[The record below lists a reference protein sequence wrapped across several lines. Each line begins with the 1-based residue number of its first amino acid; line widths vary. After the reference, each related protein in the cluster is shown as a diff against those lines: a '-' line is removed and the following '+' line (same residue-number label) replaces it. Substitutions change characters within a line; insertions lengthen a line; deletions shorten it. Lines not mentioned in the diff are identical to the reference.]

1 MPGKRDQAQS
11 RGAAA
16 RRSGPDLTPFRA
28 IAESV
33 SAGGGELVNQVS
45 ALIEQAQAFAATQ
58 VDATL
63 TLRNWYI
70 GRMIDVAV
78 LREGRAGHDQK
89 LVASLAQ
96 QLTSRYGR
104 GYDRTNLYR
113 MVRFSQQFTEPELV
127 ASLAQQ
133 VSWTHFRELLPL
145 ATDDARAFYGREII
159 ERHFSVRELRY
170 AISRKAF
177 ERREIADSQI
187 PEGSAVPLDAFRDP
201 MLLDMLGLA
210 DTYLERDLES
220 ALVHDMEAFLLEV
233 GRGWA
238 FVERQ
243 KRMTFDGDDYHLD
256 LLFYSRPLRRLIAVE
271 LKVGKFK
278 PSYQGQMNFYL
289 KWLDRHER
297 QADENPPS
305 ASSCVPRRAA
315 IRSSCSSSTR
325 TGSSSRSI
333 GRRCRPR
340 QSSKLVSRRST
351 GRHRSG
357 SPEGSSPQRRKK
369 TSMSRDWPARNT
381 ASAAAVVGS
390 RRQRWR

>member
-1 MPGKRDQAQS
+1 MARNPDEAPIGATVRHQS
-11 RGAAA
+11 DDGL
-16 RRSGPDLTPFRA
+16 SPFRA

-33 SAGGGELVNQVS
+33 SGEDGDLVERVS
-45 ALIEQAQAFAATQ
+45 ALIEQVQAFAAAQ
-58 VDATL
+58 VNATL

-78 LREGRAGHDQK
+78 LHEERAGHDQE

-96 QLTSRYGR
+96 QLTARYGR

-113 MVRFSQQFTEPELV
+113 MVRFSQQFTGPELV

-145 ATDDARAFYGREII
+145 ATDDARAFYVKEII
-159 ERHFSVRELRY
+159 DRHLSVRELRH

-187 PEGSAVPLDAFRDP
+187 HEGSAVPLDAFRDP
-201 MLLDMLGLA
+201 VLLDMLGLA
-210 DTYLERDLES
+210 DTFLERDLEA
-220 ALVHDMEAFLLEV
+220 ALRHDMEAFLLEV
-233 GRGWA
+233 GSGWA

-243 KRMTFDGDDYHLD
+243 KCMTFDGDDYYLD

-271 LKVGKFK
+271 LKVGKVK

-297 QADENPPS
+297 QADENPRLS
-305 ASSCVPRRAA
+305 TSSCVPRRAA
-315 IRSSCSSSTR
+315 TRSSCSNCTR
-325 TGSSSRSI
+325 TGSWSPNT
-333 GRRCRPR
+333 GRPCLRRR
-340 QSSKLVSRRST
+340 SSKPVSKRST
-351 GRHRSG
+351 GTHRSG
-357 SPEGSSPQRRKK
+357 SRGGSSPQRRKK
-369 TSMSRDWPARNT
+369 TLSRDWPALDA
-381 ASAAAVVGS
+381 ASSAVSSGF
-390 RRQRWR
+390 

>member
-1 MPGKRDQAQS
+1 MPGKRDQAQG

-16 RRSGPDLTPFRA
+16 RHPGADLTPLRA

-33 SAGGGELVNQVS
+33 SADGGELVDQVS
-45 ALIEQAQAFAATQ
+45 ALIDQAQAFAATQ
-58 VDATL
+58 VNATL

-70 GRMIDVAV
+70 GRMIDVEV
-78 LREGRAGHDQK
+78 LKEGRAGYDQEI
-89 LVASLAQ
+89 VATLSP
-96 QLTSRYGR
+96 QLTKRFGR
-104 GYDRTNLYR
+104 GFNQSSLYR
-113 MVRFSQQFTEPELV
+113 MVKFSQAFPDIEIV
-127 ASLAQQ
+127 ATLSPKL
-133 VSWTHFRELLPL
+133 SWSHFREIFALPH
-145 ATDDARAFYGREII
+145 ADARSFYATEAAARNL
-159 ERHFSVRELRY
+159 SVRDLRY
-170 AISRKAF
+170 VISRKAF

-210 DTYLERDLES
+210 DTFLERDLEA
-220 ALVHDMEAFLLEV
+220 ALRHDMEAFLLEV

-297 QADENPPS
+297 QADENPP
-305 ASSCVPRRAA
+305 
-315 IRSSCSSSTR
+315 
-325 TGSSSRSI
+325 I
-333 GRRCRPR
+333 GLILC
-340 QSSKLVSRRST
+340 T
-351 GRHRSG
+351 
-357 SPEGSSPQRRKK
+357 
-369 TSMSRDWPARNT
+369 TASRDQIELLELHKDGIVVAEYWTTLPPKAELQARIQAVYREAQERIARRQLT
-381 ASAAAVVGS
+381 AAVEEDIDE
-390 RRQRWR
+390 

>member
-1 MPGKRDQAQS
+1 MTRNSDGAQI
-11 RGAAA
+11 GATV
-16 RRSGPDLTPFRA
+16 RHQPDDGLAPFRA

-33 SAGGGELVNQVS
+33 SAEGGELVEQVS
-45 ALIEQAQAFAATQ
+45 ALIERAQSFAAAQ
-58 VDATL
+58 VNSTL

-70 GRMIDVAV
+70 GRTIDVAV
-78 LREGRAGHDQK
+78 LREGRAGHDQE

-96 QLTSRYGR
+96 QLTARYGR

-113 MVRFSQQFTEPELV
+113 MVRFSQQFTDPGLV

-145 ATDDARAFYGREII
+145 ATDDARAFYVKETI
-159 ERHFSVRELRY
+159 ERRLGVRDLRR
-170 AISRKAF
+170 AIERKAF

-187 PEGSAVPLDAFRDP
+187 PDGSAVPLDAFRDP
-201 MLLDMLGLA
+201 VLLDMLGLA
-210 DTYLERDLES
+210 DTFLERDLEA
-220 ALVHDMEAFLLEV
+220 ALRRDMESFLLDV

-243 KRMTFDGDDYHLD
+243 KRMTFDGDDYYLD

-297 QADENPPS
+297 QSDENPP
-305 ASSCVPRRAA
+305 
-315 IRSSCSSSTR
+315 
-325 TGSSSRSI
+325 I
-333 GRRCRPR
+333 GLILC
-340 QSSKLVSRRST
+340 T
-351 GRHRSG
+351 
-357 SPEGSSPQRRKK
+357 EA
-369 TSMSRDWPARNT
+369 SRDQIELLEIHKDGIVVAEYWT
-381 ASAAAVVGS
+381 ALPPKAELEVKIREIYREAQERVA
-390 RRQRWR
+390 RRQIAAGRDDDSDE

>member
-1 MPGKRDQAQS
+1 MARNPDEAQI
-11 RGAAA
+11 GATV
-16 RRSGPDLTPFRA
+16 RHQSGDGLSPFRA

-33 SAGGGELVNQVS
+33 SAEDGDLVERVS
-45 ALIEQAQAFAATQ
+45 ALIDQAQSFAAVQ
-58 VDATL
+58 VNATL

-78 LREGRAGHDQK
+78 LREGRAGHDQE

-96 QLTSRYGR
+96 QLTARYGR

-113 MVRFSQQFTEPELV
+113 MVRFSQQFTDPELV

-145 ATDDARAFYGREII
+145 ATDEARAFYVKETI
-159 ERHFSVRELRY
+159 ERRLGVRDLRR
-170 AISRKAF
+170 AIERKAF

-210 DTYLERDLES
+210 DTFLERDLEA
-220 ALVHDMEAFLLEV
+220 ALRRDMESFLLEV

-238 FVERQ
+238 FIERQ
-243 KRMTFDGDDYHLD
+243 KRMTFDGDDYYLD

-297 QADENPPS
+297 QADENPPIGLIL
-305 ASSCVPRRAA
+305 CTAA
-315 IRSSCSSSTR
+315 
-325 TGSSSRSI
+325 
-333 GRRCRPR
+333 
-340 QSSKLVSRRST
+340 
-351 GRHRSG
+351 
-357 SPEGSSPQRRKK
+357 
-369 TSMSRDWPARNT
+369 SRDQIELLEMHKDGIVVAEYWTALPPKAELEAKIREIYREARERL
-381 ASAAAVVGS
+381 A
-390 RRQRWR
+390 RRQIAAGGDDNGDE

>member
-1 MPGKRDQAQS
+1 MTRSDHPNGSPGPVGERFLAQP
-11 RGAAA
+11 AMNA
-16 RRSGPDLTPFRA
+16 DLTPFRA

-33 SAGGGELVNQVS
+33 SAEGGELVEQVS
-45 ALIEQAQAFAATQ
+45 TLIDQTQAFAAAQ
-58 VDATL
+58 VNATL

-70 GRMIDVAV
+70 GRLIDVAV
-78 LREGRAGHDQK
+78 LREGRAGHDQE

-145 ATDDARAFYGREII
+145 ATDDARAFYVKEII
-159 ERHFSVRELRY
+159 DRHLSVCELRH

-201 MLLDMLGLA
+201 MLLDMLGLD
-210 DTYLERDLES
+210 DTFLERDLEA
-220 ALVHDMEAFLLEV
+220 ALRHDMEAFLLEV

-243 KRMTFDGDDYHLD
+243 KRMEPDPL
-256 LLFYSRPLRRLIAVE
+256 SRTPELRR
-271 LKVGKFK
+271 
-278 PSYQGQMNFYL
+278 
-289 KWLDRHER
+289 
-297 QADENPPS
+297 
-305 ASSCVPRRAA
+305 
-315 IRSSCSSSTR
+315 
-325 TGSSSRSI
+325 
-333 GRRCRPR
+333 
-340 QSSKLVSRRST
+340 
-351 GRHRSG
+351 
-357 SPEGSSPQRRKK
+357 
-369 TSMSRDWPARNT
+369 
-381 ASAAAVVGS
+381 
-390 RRQRWR
+390 

>member
-11 RGAAA
+11 GGAAA
-16 RRSGPDLTPFRA
+16 RRSGADLTPFRA

-33 SAGGGELVNQVS
+33 SASGGELVDQVS

-78 LREGRAGHDQK
+78 LREGRAGHDQE

-145 ATDDARAFYGREII
+145 ATDDARAFYVREII
-159 ERHFSVRELRY
+159 DRHLSVRDLRY

-187 PEGSAVPLDAFRDP
+187 PQGSAVPLDAFRDP

-210 DTYLERDLES
+210 DTYLERDLEA
-220 ALVHDMEAFLLEV
+220 ALRHDMEAFLLEV

-243 KRMTFDGDDYHLD
+243 KRMTFDGDDYYLTLSSFTAHPGLPVWHSRD
-256 LLFYSRPLRRLIAVE
+256 LINWQPIGHAITKNVGSISTSSTSRTLTPSFKSLSRPHRASPSTRSMAGAPG
-271 LKVGKFK
+271 VG
-278 PSYQGQMNFYL
+278 
-289 KWLDRHER
+289 DRG
-297 QADENPPS
+297 
-305 ASSCVPRRAA
+305 AS
-315 IRSSCSSSTR
+315 RSSGCPPEPVPT
-325 TGSSSRSI
+325 
-333 GRRCRPR
+333 
-340 QSSKLVSRRST
+340 QS
-351 GRHRSG
+351 
-357 SPEGSSPQRRKK
+357 
-369 TSMSRDWPARNT
+369 
-381 ASAAAVVGS
+381 
-390 RRQRWR
+390 

>member
-1 MPGKRDQAQS
+1 MPGKRDQAPS

-16 RRSGPDLTPFRA
+16 RRSGADLTPFRA

-33 SAGGGELVNQVS
+33 SASGGELVDQVS

-70 GRMIDVAV
+70 GRMIDEAV
-78 LREGRAGHDQK
+78 LREGRAGHDQE

-145 ATDDARAFYGREII
+145 ATDDARAFYVREII
-159 ERHFSVRELRY
+159 DRHLSVRDLRY

-177 ERREIADSQI
+177 ERREVADSQI

-210 DTYLERDLES
+210 DTY
-220 ALVHDMEAFLLEV
+220 
-233 GRGWA
+233 
-238 FVERQ
+238 
-243 KRMTFDGDDYHLD
+243 

-297 QADENPPS
+297 QADENPP
-305 ASSCVPRRAA
+305 
-315 IRSSCSSSTR
+315 
-325 TGSSSRSI
+325 I
-333 GRRCRPR
+333 GLILC
-340 QSSKLVSRRST
+340 T
-351 GRHRSG
+351 
-357 SPEGSSPQRRKK
+357 EA
-369 TSMSRDWPARNT
+369 SRDQIELLELHKDGIVVAEYWTTLPPKAELQARIQAVYREAQERIARRQLT
-381 ASAAAVVGS
+381 AAAEEDIDE
-390 RRQRWR
+390 

>member
-1 MPGKRDQAQS
+1 MPRNRDQAQG
-11 RGAAA
+11 GAAVT
-16 RRSGPDLTPFRA
+16 RHSGADLTPFQT

-33 SAGGGELVNQVS
+33 SAEGGELVEQVS
-45 ALIEQAQAFAATQ
+45 ALIDQAQAFAAAQ
-58 VDATL
+58 VNATL

-70 GRMIDVAV
+70 GRLIDVAV
-78 LREGRAGHDQK
+78 LREGRAGHDQE

-96 QLTSRYGR
+96 QLTARYGR

-145 ATDDARAFYGREII
+145 ATDDARAFYVREII
-159 ERHFSVRELRY
+159 DRHLSVRDLRY

-201 MLLDMLGLA
+201 VLLDMLGLA
-210 DTYLERDLES
+210 DTFLERDLEA
-220 ALVHDMEAFLLEV
+220 ALRHDMEAFLLEV

-243 KRMTFDGDDYHLD
+243 KRMTFDGDDYYLD

-297 QADENPPS
+297 QADENPP
-305 ASSCVPRRAA
+305 
-315 IRSSCSSSTR
+315 
-325 TGSSSRSI
+325 I
-333 GRRCRPR
+333 GLILC
-340 QSSKLVSRRST
+340 T
-351 GRHRSG
+351 
-357 SPEGSSPQRRKK
+357 EA
-369 TSMSRDWPARNT
+369 SRDQIELLELHKDGIVVAEYWTTLPPKAELQARIQAVYREAQERIARRQLT
-381 ASAAAVVGS
+381 AAAEEDIDE
-390 RRQRWR
+390 

>member
-1 MPGKRDQAQS
+1 MSGSRDRAQS
-11 RGAAA
+11 GGAPA
-16 RRSGPDLTPFRA
+16 RHSGADLTPFRA

-33 SAGGGELVNQVS
+33 SVDGGELVEQVS
-45 ALIEQAQAFAATQ
+45 ALIEQAQAFAAAQ

-78 LREGRAGHDQK
+78 LREGRAGHDQE
-89 LVASLAQ
+89 LVASLGR
-96 QLTSRYGR
+96 QLTDRYGR
-104 GYDRTNLYR
+104 GFERANLYR
-113 MVRFSQQFTEPELV
+113 MVQFSQVFPDVELV
-127 ASLAQQ
+127 ASLGQQ
-133 VSWTHFRELLPL
+133 VSWTHFKALLPVPSSE
-145 ATDDARAFYGREII
+145 ARAFYVKETIDR
-159 ERHFSVRELRY
+159 RLSVRELRH
-170 AISRKAF
+170 AIERKAF

-210 DTYLERDLES
+210 DTYLERDLEA

-243 KRMTFDGDDYHLD
+243 KRMTFDGDDYYLD

-297 QADENPPS
+297 QPDENPPIGLVL
-305 ASSCVPRRAA
+305 CTAA
-315 IRSSCSSSTR
+315 
-325 TGSSSRSI
+325 
-333 GRRCRPR
+333 
-340 QSSKLVSRRST
+340 
-351 GRHRSG
+351 
-357 SPEGSSPQRRKK
+357 
-369 TSMSRDWPARNT
+369 SRDQIELLELHKDGIVVAEYWTTLPPKAELQARIQAVYREAQERIARRQLT
-381 ASAAAVVGS
+381 AAADEDIDE
-390 RRQRWR
+390 

>member
-1 MPGKRDQAQS
+1 MARNSDGAKIGATVRHQS
-11 RGAAA
+11 DDGL
-16 RRSGPDLTPFRA
+16 SPFRA

-33 SAGGGELVNQVS
+33 SAEGGELVEQVS
-45 ALIEQAQAFAATQ
+45 ALIERAQSFAAAQ
-58 VDATL
+58 VNATL

-70 GRMIDVAV
+70 GRTIDVAV
-78 LREGRAGHDQK
+78 LREGRAGHDQE

-96 QLTSRYGR
+96 QLTARYGR

-113 MVRFSQQFTEPELV
+113 MVRFSQQFTDPGLV

-145 ATDDARAFYGREII
+145 ATDDARAFYVKETI
-159 ERHFSVRELRY
+159 ERRLGVRDLRR
-170 AISRKAF
+170 AIERKAF

-201 MLLDMLGLA
+201 VLLDMLGLA
-210 DTYLERDLES
+210 DTFLERDLEA
-220 ALVHDMEAFLLEV
+220 ALRRDMESFLLEV

-243 KRMTFDGDDYHLD
+243 KRMTFDGDDYYLD

-297 QADENPPS
+297 QADENPP
-305 ASSCVPRRAA
+305 
-315 IRSSCSSSTR
+315 
-325 TGSSSRSI
+325 I
-333 GRRCRPR
+333 GLILC
-340 QSSKLVSRRST
+340 T
-351 GRHRSG
+351 
-357 SPEGSSPQRRKK
+357 EA
-369 TSMSRDWPARNT
+369 SRDQIELLEMHKDGIVVAEYWT
-381 ASAAAVVGS
+381 ALPPKAELEAKIKEIYREAQERLA
-390 RRQRWR
+390 RRQIAAGGDDNGDE